1 MVQQNGNVG
10 IGVTAPGYKLQ
21 VNGDFAASSKSFVI
35 DHPTKEDKQLI
46 HGSLEGPEYGVYHR
60 GTIQSNTITLP
71 DYWSGLVREDSIT
84 VQLTPRGE
92 FQHLYV
98 VSYSLT
104 EVIIGA
110 ADSETINCFYTIYG
124 ERADIDRLEVEKEV

>member
-71 DYWSGLVREDSIT
+71 ATVAGLGTGLSNAQI
-84 VQLTPRGE
+84 
-92 FQHLYV
+92 
-98 VSYSLT
+98 
-104 EVIIGA
+104 A
-110 ADSETINCFYTIYG
+110 ADAVDATKI
-124 ERADIDRLEVEKEV
+124 ADDAIS